1 MITCLAGGVGA
12 ARLLEGLDKIV
23 DEHGEELTV
32 IVNTGDDE
40 EFFGLHVSPDIDI
53 ITYTLAGIVE
63 RERGWGIRG
72 DTFACLDMLAR
83 LGCETWFKLGDRDMA
98 IHIYRTWRL
107 RDGATLSQVTAEI
120 AAKLGVRHKIIPMSD
135 DPVKTHIKTPAG
147 LLPFQRYFVERGASD
162 EVLDVV
168 YVGSDRA
175 RPASG
180 VIESIL
186 GAEGVIICPSNPI
199 VSIGTILAVPGVR
212 EALRK
217 TSGKVLA
224 ISPIIGGATVKGP
237 ADRMMRGLG
246 IEVSAAGVAELYK
259 DFLNIY
265 VMDAQDAELREK
277 VQSMGVDVH
286 ITNTLMRSL
295 EDKKRL
301 AQTCL
306 ELLGL

>member
-23 DEHGEELTV
+23 EEHDQELTV
-32 IVNTGDDE
+32 VVNTGDDE
-40 EFFGLHVSPDIDI
+40 EFFGLHISPDIDI

-63 RERGWGIRG
+63 PERGWGIRG
-72 DTFACLDMLAR
+72 DTFACLDMLEK

-98 IHIYRTWRL
+98 IHIYRTWKL

-120 AAKLGVRHKIIPMSD
+120 AAKLGARHKIIPMSD
-135 DPVKTHIKTPAG
+135 DPVKTHIKTPTG
-147 LLPFQRYFVERGASD
+147 LLPFQRYFVEREARD

-168 YVGSDRA
+168 YVGADRA
-175 RPASG
+175 RPAPG
-180 VIESIL
+180 VIDSII

-217 TSGKVLA
+217 TPGKVLA
-224 ISPIIGGATVKGP
+224 VSPIIGGATVKGP
-237 ADRMMRGLG
+237 ADKMMRGLG
-246 IEVSAAGVAELYK
+246 IEVSAAGVAKLYK
-259 DFLNIY
+259 DFLDIY
-265 VMDAQDAELREK
+265 VMDEQDAELREK
-277 VQSMGVDVH
+277 VQSMGVEVH

-301 AQTCL
+301 AKTCL